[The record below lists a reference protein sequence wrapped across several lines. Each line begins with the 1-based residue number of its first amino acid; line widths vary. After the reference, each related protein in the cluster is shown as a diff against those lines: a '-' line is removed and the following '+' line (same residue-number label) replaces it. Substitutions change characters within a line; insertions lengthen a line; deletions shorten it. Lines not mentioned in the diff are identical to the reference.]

1 MSARRLRPLSL
12 LALAALSG
20 CAPRDALEGAAERVG
35 ERRAAILG
43 GALDAARDY
52 AVGVGD
58 EGGAF
63 CSGVLVARRV
73 VLTAAHCLEPGAGP
87 GGGITRIYFG
97 EDLRPGAAPPPAVVR
112 AVAAVRHP
120 GFDEATFSSDLAIL
134 ELAAAAPVAPAPL
147 LRETLD
153 GGPRYVGP
161 RLAFVGHGIDEAGTS
176 LARRVAAFPIAAV
189 GPADDVGLDTDS
201 GPIDATQLYARS
213 PGANTCFGDSGGPV
227 LLARGGVERVAGV
240 ISYGDAHCEIDG
252 VSARADA
259 PAIEAFIQPEIDRI
273 EAGDPCRGD
282 GICDA
287 SCDVGPTLTDPDCAE
302 AHCGE
307 DGICAVA
314 CVDPVDPDC
323 AGPDR
328 CGPDGACDPGCPD
341 IDADCVPPPDGEAAA
356 GGPESGAPGQP
367 GGCALRPPGG
377 DGEAARRRRG
387 WLVVAALGAWARR
400 RSGRGRGGAR
410 GVGEAGRRSACA

>member
-1 MSARRLRPLSL
+1 MSGRRLRPLSL

-35 ERRAAILG
+35 EHRAAILG

-73 VLTAAHCLEPGAGP
+73 VLTAAHCLEPG
-87 GGGITRIYFG
+87 GGITRIYFG
-97 EDLRPGAAPPPAVVR
+97 EDLRPGAARPPAVVR

-120 GFDEATFSSDLAIL
+120 GFDEATFSSDLAIV

-213 PGANTCFGDSGGPV
+213 PGANTCFGDSGGPA
-227 LLARGGVERVAGV
+227 LLVRGGVERVAGV

-282 GICDA
+282 GICDG
-287 SCDVGPTLTDPDCAE
+287 SCDVGPTLTDPDGAE
-302 AHCGE
+302 AHCH
-307 DGICAVA
+307 
-314 CVDPVDPDC
+314 P
-323 AGPDR
+323 R
-328 CGPDGACDPGCPD
+328 
-341 IDADCVPPPDGEAAA
+341 PPPAQPSLRVRQAAA
-356 GGPESGAPGQP
+356 SPSPF
-367 GGCALRPPGG
+367 
-377 DGEAARRRRG
+377 
-387 WLVVAALGAWARR
+387 
-400 RSGRGRGGAR
+400 
-410 GVGEAGRRSACA
+410 